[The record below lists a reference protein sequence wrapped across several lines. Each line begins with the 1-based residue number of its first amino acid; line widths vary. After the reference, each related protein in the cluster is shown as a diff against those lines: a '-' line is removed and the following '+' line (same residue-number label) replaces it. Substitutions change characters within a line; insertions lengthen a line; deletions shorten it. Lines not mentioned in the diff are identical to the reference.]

1 MARRSRA
8 PRTNPRDFIR
18 PDKRSTPALLLVP
31 VLLFLGLVLVV
42 PLASVVVTSFL
53 SYDGA
58 FMVGGFAGFDNYAE
72 FLAGAGQAES
82 IWRTLRIALA
92 TVVACL
98 LLGYPTA
105 HLIRGFSPRWRS
117 VMLVGLLAPLLTSII
132 ARSFGLV
139 VLLGPGPV
147 GQAIADFFGQPQTLL
162 YTEPAIV
169 IGMVSLFLPYMVISI
184 LAGMSNIDPRLER
197 ASASLGATRLATILR
212 IELPLAMP
220 GVIGGIVVVTSLA
233 LSSFVTAS
241 LLGGSRNDV
250 IATLIYR
257 IGTTYFN
264 KPLSAAGAVIL
275 IVMVSAL
282 IAVSLFVSQRG
293 AARRLERI

>member
-1 MARRSRA
+1 MPRRSEVT
-8 PRTNPRDFIR
+8 RTNRRDFIR
-18 PDKRSTPALLLVP
+18 PDKRSTPTLLLLP

-42 PLASVVVTSFL
+42 PLTSVLVTSFL

-58 FMVGGFAGFDNYAE
+58 FMVGGFTGFDNYAE
-72 FLAGAGQAES
+72 FLGGAGQAEA
-82 IWRTLRIALA
+82 IWRTVRIAVA
-92 TVVACL
+92 TVVICL
-98 LLGYPTA
+98 VLGYPAA

-147 GQAIADFFGQPQTLL
+147 GQAIADFFGQSQTLL

-169 IGMVSLFLPYMVISI
+169 IGMASLFLPYMVISI

-212 IELPLAMP
+212 VELPLAMP

-275 IVMVSAL
+275 IIMVSAL